1 MPIRRPG
8 NPATT
13 VICLFRRRTKLP
25 SLLFHGTMFKNKALI
40 PIAVVVFVDLLG
52 FTMIL
57 PLLPY
62 YAKTFAASDEMI
74 GFLVASYS
82 ICQFFA
88 GPVLGGMSDRFGRRP
103 LLIYSQ
109 LGSMAGFI
117 LLAFANSL
125 PLMFLSRIIDGISGG
140 NLTIAQAYI
149 ADVTAPE
156 DRAAAMGIIGMGFGL
171 SFIVG
176 MPIGGFLATH
186 YGYSTPA
193 FLAAFFAL
201 CSTSL
206 TTFYLKEHH
215 HVRDENAKTGLNYY
229 VRVIEYLRDKDLRKL
244 LLTFLFFA
252 LPFSLYVSMFSLF
265 AMTELNFTTE
275 QVGLFL
281 GFVGLLG
288 VLWQGVVIRPLV
300 RKIGEVFCL
309 RIGLISMVLGLV
321 GLAFARTTP
330 GLVAIA
336 ILFSFGTGVTRPTIS
351 SLITQLAPPKR
362 KGGAL
367 GVSSSLES
375 FSRAITPILG
385 GWLIGGLHP
394 NWIGY
399 AGAMMAMVA
408 VVLAFGISRDRHALT
423 DSAPSL

>member
-1 MPIRRPG
+1 MLIG
-8 NPATT
+8 A
-13 VICLFRRRTKLP
+13 
-25 SLLFHGTMFKNKALI
+25 MFKNKALI
-40 PIAVVVFVDLLG
+40 PIAIVVFVDLLG
-52 FTMIL
+52 FSIIL

-62 YAKTFAASDEMI
+62 YAQTFNASPQMI
-74 GFLVASYS
+74 GMLVASYS
-82 ICQFFA
+82 FCQFFA
-88 GPVLGGMSDRFGRRP
+88 GPVLGGMSDKFGRRP

-117 LLAFANSL
+117 LLGVANSL
-125 PLMFLSRIIDGISGG
+125 PILFLSRIIDGISGG

-149 ADVTAPE
+149 ADVTPPKE
-156 DRAAAMGIIGMGFGL
+156 RAGALAIIGIGFGL
-171 SFIVG
+171 GFLVG
-176 MPIGGFLATH
+176 PPIGGVLATH
-186 YGYSTPA
+186 FGFSAPA
-193 FLAAFFAL
+193 FAGAFFAL
-201 CSTSL
+201 CSTML

-215 HVRDENAKTGLNYY
+215 HVRDENAKTGLSYY
-229 VRVIEYLRDKDLRKL
+229 VRVIEYLRDKSMRTL

-265 AMTELNFTTE
+265 AMTALQFTPQ

-300 RKIGEVFCL
+300 RKIGEVRSL
-309 RIGLISMVLGLV
+309 RIGLISMVFGLV

-330 GLVAIA
+330 GLVVIA
-336 ILFSFGTGVTRPTIS
+336 ILFSFGTGVTRPTLS

-367 GVSSSLES
+367 GVSASLES
-375 FSRAITPILG
+375 FSRSVAPILG
-385 GWLIGGLHP
+385 GWIIGGLHP

-399 AGAMMAMVA
+399 VGAMMALVA
-408 VVLAFGISRDRHALT
+408 VVLAFGITRDRHELAHT
-423 DSAPSL
+423 

>member
-1 MPIRRPG
+1 
-8 NPATT
+8 
-13 VICLFRRRTKLP
+13 
-25 SLLFHGTMFKNKALI
+25 MFKNKALI
-40 PIAVVVFVDLLG
+40 PIAIVVFVDLLG
-52 FTMIL
+52 FSIIL

-74 GFLVASYS
+74 GMLVASYS
-82 ICQFFA
+82 ICQFIA
-88 GPVLGGMSDRFGRRP
+88 SPILGGLSDKFGRRP

-117 LLAFANSL
+117 LLGVANSL
-125 PLMFLSRIIDGISGG
+125 PILFISRIIDGISGG

-149 ADVTAPE
+149 ADVTPPKE
-156 DRAAAMGIIGMGFGL
+156 RAGAMAIIGIGFGL
-171 SFIVG
+171 GFVVG
-176 MPIGGFLATH
+176 PPIGGVLATQF
-186 YGYSTPA
+186 GYSAPA
-193 FLAAFFAL
+193 FVAAFFAL

-206 TTFYLKEHH
+206 TTFYLKEHN
-215 HVRDENAKTGLNYY
+215 HVRDENAKTGINYY
-229 VRVIEYLRDKDLRKL
+229 MRVIEYLRDKDLRKL

-265 AMTELNFTTE
+265 ALTELKFTAE
-275 QVGLFL
+275 EVGLFL
-281 GFVGLLG
+281 GFVGMLG

-300 RKIGEVFCL
+300 RRIGEVFSL
-309 RIGLISMVLGLV
+309 RMGLCSMVLGLV

-330 GLVAIA
+330 GLVIIA
-336 ILFSFGTGVTRPTIS
+336 ILFSFGTGVTRPTLS

-375 FSRAITPILG
+375 FSRSVAPLLG

-399 AGAMMAMVA
+399 AGAMLAAVA
-408 VVLAFGISRDRHALT
+408 VVLAFGIKRDSHELAHT
-423 DSAPSL
+423 

>member
-1 MPIRRPG
+1 
-8 NPATT
+8 
-13 VICLFRRRTKLP
+13 
-25 SLLFHGTMFKNKALI
+25 MFKNKALI
-40 PIAVVVFVDLLG
+40 PIAIVVFVDLLG
-52 FTMIL
+52 FSIIL

-74 GFLVASYS
+74 GMLVASYS
-82 ICQFFA
+82 ICQFIA
-88 GPVLGGMSDRFGRRP
+88 SPILGGMSDKFGRRP

-117 LLAFANSL
+117 LLGVANSL
-125 PLMFLSRIIDGISGG
+125 PILFLSRIIDGISGG

-149 ADVTAPE
+149 ADVTPPKE
-156 DRAAAMGIIGMGFGL
+156 RAGAMAIIGIGFGL
-171 SFIVG
+171 GFVVG
-176 MPIGGFLATH
+176 PPIGGVLATH
-186 YGYSTPA
+186 FGYSAPA
-193 FLAAFFAL
+193 FVAAFFAL

-206 TTFYLKEHH
+206 TTFYLKEHN

-229 VRVIEYLRDKDLRKL
+229 LRVIEYLRDKDLRKL

-265 AMTELNFTTE
+265 ALTELKFSPE
-275 QVGLFL
+275 EVGLFL
-281 GFVGLLG
+281 GFVGMLG

-309 RIGLISMVLGLV
+309 RMGLISMVLGLV
-321 GLAFARTTP
+321 GLAFARTIP
-330 GLVAIA
+330 GLVVIA
-336 ILFSFGTGVTRPTIS
+336 IFFSFGTGVTRPTLS

-367 GVSSSLES
+367 GVSASLES
-375 FSRAITPILG
+375 FSRSVAPLLG
-385 GWLIGGLHP
+385 GWLIGSLHP

-399 AGAMMAMVA
+399 AGAMMAAVA
-408 VVLAFGISRDRHALT
+408 VVLAFGVKRNTHELAHSQEVL
-423 DSAPSL
+423 